1 MFQGVFLV
9 KSAYTAIMEGRGN
22 YVQKDIF
29 RDIWKVKVPPKVN
42 FFVWRLKNSSLPTTE
57 NLVKRNVQIQNWDSK
72 CPFCNELEESTEH
85 TMFSS
90 KKSSRI
96 WNYFMQVLDIDFV
109 SPNSACA
116 YFEQH
121 VISSGKSNL
130 SDGWKILWCAIMC
143 NLWNSRNNCIFRD
156 KQFDCEDVIQSIL
169 FNCWSW
175 LSAFNALFSV
185 SYIQWMANNSTSL
198 MG

>member
-1 MFQGVFLV
+1 
-9 KSAYTAIMEGRGN
+9 
-22 YVQKDIF
+22 
-29 RDIWKVKVPPKVN
+29 
-42 FFVWRLKNSSLPTTE
+42 
-57 NLVKRNVQIQNWDSK
+57 
-72 CPFCNELEESTEH
+72 
-85 TMFSS
+85 
-90 KKSSRI
+90 
-96 WNYFMQVLDIDFV
+96 MQVLDIDFV

-156 KQFDCEDVIQSIL
+156 KQFDYEDVIQSIL

>member
-1 MFQGVFLV
+1 
-9 KSAYTAIMEGRGN
+9 
-22 YVQKDIF
+22 
-29 RDIWKVKVPPKVN
+29 
-42 FFVWRLKNSSLPTTE
+42 
-57 NLVKRNVQIQNWDSK
+57 
-72 CPFCNELEESTEH
+72 
-85 TMFSS
+85 
-90 KKSSRI
+90 
-96 WNYFMQVLDIDFV
+96 MQVLDIDFV

-156 KQFDCEDVIQSIL
+156 KQFDYEDVIQSIL

-185 SYIQWMANNSTSL
+185 SYIQWMTNNSASL
-198 MG
+198 MGQMRTLMQLVTYDGGKQKSMIMQKFKDKVEHEKLSFGWHNYCVTGIFNLLGRNLRLSIKICFTIK

>member
-9 KSAYTAIMEGRGN
+9 KSAYTAIIEGRGN

-57 NLVKRNVQIQNWDSK
+57 NLIKRNVQIQNWDSK

-85 TMFSS
+85 NMFSS

-96 WNYFMQVLDIDFV
+96 
-109 SPNSACA
+109 
-116 YFEQH
+116 
-121 VISSGKSNL
+121 
-130 SDGWKILWCAIMC
+130 
-143 NLWNSRNNCIFRD
+143 
-156 KQFDCEDVIQSIL
+156 
-169 FNCWSW
+169 
-175 LSAFNALFSV
+175 
-185 SYIQWMANNSTSL
+185 
-198 MG
+198 